1 MNIEQLANDFAKQ
14 SKISKAKTM
23 AFAQAILEQAKQE
36 MPKAGRKTS
45 EESIRI
51 RNAIK
56 DSIDSLRGVVF
67 TSKDLAEKFN
77 ADQAYI
83 VNNLKYLA
91 EHDGI
96 VKAVG
101 KKEKEP
107 GQAGRKEILWSVA

>member
-1 MNIEQLANDFAKQ
+1 MNANIENIVADFAKAN
-14 SKISKAKTM
+14 KVSKAKLFEFVQQLEG
-23 AFAQAILEQAKQE
+23 AF
-36 MPKAGRKTS
+36 PKGGRKTS

>member
-1 MNIEQLANDFAKQ
+1 MNANIENIVADFAKAN
-14 SKISKAKTM
+14 KVSKAKL
-23 AFAQAILEQAKQE
+23 FEFVQQLQE
-36 MPKAGRKTS
+36 SLPKGGRKTS